1 VKVPGG
7 VEAFTVA
14 AIEEAGG
21 VVEPGAD
28 GLHTVLWSEPG
39 SGDVTVRQLAFDPE
53 LLDEVPDAE
62 LVSFA
67 SPTLE
72 SLLRYTTASG
82 RVARAFLD
90 TVVTATPSMADQLR
104 RAYRFFESAW
114 TPQGGR
120 PWWVP
125 TGVFLFRVR
134 YLSDEREEDLL
145 EVAVNL
151 TDGRLLRRLQDALDR
166 HSLVTDPVE
175 AWPMMAERPAAEA
188 YAVARREIEQRL
200 SAPLGSRRRELEAR
214 LTRESERARAYY
226 TELIRELEARR
237 AELPPDNPEQVALG
251 SKRMAIERERDGRLG
266 ELRVKYRL
274 SAELS
279 LLSVLRL
286 HLPRVV
292 FAGALAGK
300 RREAPLALTW
310 DPVERTGEPARCGRC
325 DSLTYEVG
333 LHRAGGVACP
343 RCLEGGDR
351 EAPRARAVCPN

>member
-1 VKVPGG
+1 MKVPGG
-7 VEAFTVA
+7 VEAFAVT
-14 AIEEAGG
+14 AIEQAGG
-21 VVEPGAD
+21 VVERRAD
-28 GLHTVLWSEPG
+28 GLHTVLWPEPG
-39 SGDVTVRQLAFDPE
+39 SGDLTVRQLAFDPE
-53 LLDEVPDAE
+53 LLDEMPDAE

-72 SLLRYTTASG
+72 RLLRDTTASG

-90 TVVTATPSMADQLR
+90 SAVTATPSTADQLR
-104 RAYRFFESAW
+104 RAYRFLESAW

-125 TGVFLFRVR
+125 TGLFLFRVR

-166 HSLVTDPVE
+166 HGVAGDPVE
-175 AWPMMAERPAAEA
+175 AWPMMAERPTAEA

-200 SAPLGSRRRELEAR
+200 SAPLGSRRREFEAR
-214 LTRESERARAYY
+214 LARESGRARAYY
-226 TELIRELEARR
+226 TELIRELERRR
-237 AELPPDNPEQVALG
+237 AALPPDNSEQAALG
-251 SKRMAIERERDGRLG
+251 SKRLAIERERDGRLG
-266 ELRVKYRL
+266 ELGAKYRL

-286 HLPRVV
+286 YLPRVV
-292 FAGALAGK
+292 FAGTLADK
-300 RREAPLALTW
+300 RREVPLALTW

-325 DSLTYEVG
+325 NGLTYEVG
-333 LHRAGGVACP
+333 LHGGGIACP
-343 RCLEGGDR
+343 RCLAAGDR
-351 EAPRARAVCPN
+351 LHRGTASVP